1 MESKTIYSSFE
12 EMYLDNYKLVYL
24 FARDYVSDGFLVQDI
39 SSTVWAKVAEH
50 LEKCMAMD
58 KLWLRNYLKIMVR
71 NTVVDHYR
79 EEKAIQDLQKNFQ
92 DVSAS
97 GCASGAEEREEGEYL
112 REAVTVLSDEERQL
126 LYFKYEMN
134 MRSEEIGEAM
144 GISAGAVRMRHKRT
158 VEKLRKEINRLRAD
172 DGDMPL

>member
-1 MESKTIYSSFE
+1 MESKASYSSFE

-24 FARDYVSDGFLVQDI
+24 FTRDYISDGFLVQDI
-39 SSTVWAKVAEH
+39 SSTVWTKVAEH
-50 LEKCMAMD
+50 LEKCMAME
-58 KLWLRNYLKIMVR
+58 KLWFRNYLKIMVR

-79 EEKAIQDLQKNFQ
+79 EEKAIHELQKNIQ
-92 DVSAS
+92 DVSNS
-97 GCASGAEEREEGEYL
+97 NCGYSTAECEEKEYL
-112 REAVTVLSDEERQL
+112 REAVTILSDEERQL

-134 MRSEEIGEAM
+134 MRSEEIGEAL